1 MTQKSKIQL
10 CTAWKKEIIRAKPPW
25 NQREQDL
32 WEGETLKKQYN
43 ENICYYLPQRVRLK
57 L

>member
-10 CTAWKKEIIRAKPPW
+10 CTAWKKQIIGAKALR

-32 WEGETLKKQYN
+32 WEEETLKKQ
-43 ENICYYLPQRVRLK
+43 
-57 L
+57 